1 MKDDDRRQLW
11 NAVGMVSSLGLH
23 MVASIAVGLFL
34 GRFAD
39 DRLGTAPWGAIWGIV
54 LGMLAGVWTVYKK
67 VTGKS

>member
-11 NAVGMVSSLGLH
+11 NAVGMVSSLGLN
-23 MVASIAVGLFL
+23 MVAAIAVGLFL

-39 DRLGTAPWGAIWGIV
+39 DRLATSPWGAIWGIV
-54 LGMLAGVWTVYKK
+54 LGMLAGVWAVYKK